1 MRPKCRLRQ
10 TFVHFPPP
18 RRRRRPPP
26 SSRCFSRIVSRFRS
40 LSLFVFFARKNRRRQ
55 NSDENPFFVSNSTKK
70 IRVKNRSSSSTT
82 ALDRATSE
90 RRAKDD
96 DSDDDKDDDEMQR
109 GEEEGEEEES
119 QLERLSKTRND
130 LFRRDVVNKLDG
142 NSAKVFSQCAR
153 WCHADVVAT
162 KLIVSREFKIRDR
175 QSLTL
180 ARKLGMPLTVAT
192 FNRAI
197 EQGDATGNDDVIEML
212 LKEFNCEADST
223 SVSCAARFG
232 RRKVVELLV
241 NEGVKCNHNA
251 ITRAAYAAHWDV
263 VIWLREN
270 GCSWKKSLVRALAEV
285 KNGKHM
291 VRYIERQSCLP
302 TDVYSDDEETV

>member
-1 MRPKCRLRQ
+1 M
-10 TFVHFPPP
+10 
-18 RRRRRPPP
+18 
-26 SSRCFSRIVSRFRS
+26 S
-40 LSLFVFFARKNRRRQ
+40 LSRAKTGDDKTLTK
-55 NSDENPFFVSNSTKK
+55 SIPFFVSNSTKK

-109 GEEEGEEEES
+109 GEEEEEEEEEES

>member
-1 MRPKCRLRQ
+1 MFL
-10 TFVHFPPP
+10 
-18 RRRRRPPP
+18 
-26 SSRCFSRIVSRFRS
+26 
-40 LSLFVFFARKNRRRQ
+40 
-55 NSDENPFFVSNSTKK
+55 NSTKK

-175 QSLTL
+175 QSLKL
-180 ARKLGMPLTVAT
+180 ARNLGMPLTVAT

>member
-1 MRPKCRLRQ
+1 MLLAHRL
-10 TFVHFPPP
+10 
-18 RRRRRPPP
+18 
-26 SSRCFSRIVSRFRS
+26 S
-40 LSLFVFFARKNRRRQ
+40 LS
-55 NSDENPFFVSNSTKK
+55 FFVSLVFSRAKTGDDKTLTNQSHFVSQSRQK

-119 QLERLSKTRND
+119 QLERLSKMRND

>member
-1 MRPKCRLRQ
+1 L
-10 TFVHFPPP
+10 
-18 RRRRRPPP
+18 
-26 SSRCFSRIVSRFRS
+26 SFSRAKTGDDKTLTKSI
-40 LSLFVFFARKNRRRQ
+40 
-55 NSDENPFFVSNSTKK
+55 PFFVSNSTKK

-180 ARKLGMPLTVAT
+180 
-192 FNRAI
+192 
-197 EQGDATGNDDVIEML
+197 
-212 LKEFNCEADST
+212 
-223 SVSCAARFG
+223 
-232 RRKVVELLV
+232 
-241 NEGVKCNHNA
+241 
-251 ITRAAYAAHWDV
+251 
-263 VIWLREN
+263 
-270 GCSWKKSLVRALAEV
+270 
-285 KNGKHM
+285 
-291 VRYIERQSCLP
+291 
-302 TDVYSDDEETV
+302 